1 MDCPIPDSSFR
12 VILVDTQDKLAP
24 RKPASPNTGAW
35 MHETR
40 GRYIAVSPSRRI
52 IMDLMHEARQ
62 VPSIPVQRRIEVQE
76 IDEIRKRT
84 NPRVSW
90 FVIFMKAFAL
100 VAEKNPQ
107 LRRSLIKYP
116 WCRFYD
122 HPISICSLA
131 IERDLA
137 GEPSL
142 FFAHFRA
149 PEEQS
154 LVELQDALK
163 DYKDSPIEQ
172 VGLYRRALKIGK
184 LPTPLRRLLWW
195 STLNFSGAK
204 RAKRLGTF
212 GLTSYGALGAE
223 SLHPISPLTCTFNF
237 GPISRDGKVLI
248 KIIYDHRT
256 LDGSEVARRLKN
268 IEEVLHST
276 IKPELAALAESSSD
290 SALMP
295 KAGNDVRGQILRQD
309 SPHAQRGPNIEETN
323 GIPERSITIDR

>member
-1 MDCPIPDSSFR
+1 
-12 VILVDTQDKLAP
+12 
-24 RKPASPNTGAW
+24 

-40 GRYIAVSPSRRI
+40 GRYLPVSPSRRI

-62 VPSIPVQRRIEVQE
+62 VPSIPVQRRIEVRE
-76 IDEIRKRT
+76 LDEFRRRT
-84 NPRVSW
+84 EPRVSW

-100 VAEKNPQ
+100 VAAENPQ

-116 WCRFYD
+116 WIRFYD
-122 HPISICSLA
+122 HPYSVCSLA
-131 IERDLA
+131 VERDLG

-154 LVELQDALK
+154 LLELQEALN
-163 DYKDSPIEQ
+163 DYKHAPIRSM
-172 VGLYRRALKIGK
+172 GLYRRALKIGN
-184 LPTPLRRLLWW
+184 LPTPIRRLLWW

-212 GLTSYGALGAE
+212 GITSYGSLGAE

-237 GPISRDGKVLI
+237 GPISNDGKVQI

-256 LDGSEVARRLKN
+256 LDGSEVARRLRN
-268 IEEVLHST
+268 VEDVLNTT
-276 IKPELAALAESSSD
+276 IKQELAAMLKDGQSCESRTLSEQRSS
-290 SALMP
+290 A
-295 KAGNDVRGQILRQD
+295 ILRQD
-309 SPHAQRGPNIEETN
+309 SPHEHRRPSIEDAVTKTK
-323 GIPERSITIDR
+323 RKSVDR